1 MKPVVIKILAVLALA
16 LTCATSIHAETIKV
30 CPTKTGTGW
39 LEKTASGA
47 LGLHLEG
54 SYYDM
59 GVQQGTLLHEQI
71 EGATRTF
78 ENLLTKE
85 VPILP
90 ASWSMALL
98 DWYVF
103 QKEAPFIPK
112 DSMDEMQGL
121 ADASGVD
128 LRIIHVVHAFAYLAS
143 CATAAAWGPATH
155 DHSLYFMRSNDDFVP
170 VDPLTEKPYSD
181 LRLVMVYKPMGEVPY
196 VLVNMPGLIG
206 ASDGMN
212 AEGIAIG
219 NMSLPSKHETP
230 AGIPMQFR
238 IKQALAKAHTLDQA
252 VEWMTQKPLEGGYNF
267 LVADAKIPDARAIEM
282 NAKNIYVGAW
292 DGPAESNHYTF
303 QGKSY
308 SYQPVNGLIMRTNHP
323 LSSEILADFTGHI
336 EYNGHNYRTG
346 PRYADLRAR
355 LVKAYGSLTL
365 TTMFDQL
372 RESYLQMDYG
382 DAPTEDATTW
392 QIAFAPKS
400 GDFLLAISNGDPM
413 IIGRHQA
420 SAFSQPYQR
429 YNLFDLLNAKP

>member
-1 MKPVVIKILAVLALA
+1 MKSIVIKILAVLALA
-16 LTCATSIHAETIKV
+16 LACATSIHAETIAV

-39 LEKTASGA
+39 LERTASGA
-47 LGLHLEG
+47 LVLHLEG

-59 GVQQGTLLHEQI
+59 GVQQATLLREQI
-71 EGATRTF
+71 EGATRT
-78 ENLLTKE
+78 LLYTLKKKIP
-85 VPILP
+85 VLP
-90 ASWSMALL
+90 ASWSIWLL
-98 DWYVF
+98 DRFVF
-103 QKEAPFIPK
+103 RKEAPFIPK
-112 DSMDEMQGL
+112 EYLDEMQGL

-128 LRIIHVVHAFAYLAS
+128 LRLIHVAHAFTYLSS
-143 CATAAAWGPATH
+143 CETAAAWGPATN
-155 DHSLYFMRSNDDFVP
+155 DRNLYFARSNDDFVP
-170 VDPLTEKPYSD
+170 IDPLTKEPYSD
-181 LRLVMVYKPMGEVPY
+181 RMVMVYKPTGEVSY
-196 VLVNMPGLIG
+196 MLVNLPGLTG

-212 AEGIAIG
+212 TEGIAIG
-219 NMSLPSKHETP
+219 NMSLPSKYETP

-267 LVADAKIPDARAIEM
+267 IVADSKIPDARAIEM
-282 NAKNIYVGAW
+282 NARNFYVGAW

-303 QGKSY
+303 QGKAY
-308 SYQPVNGLIMRTNHP
+308 SYQPVNGLIMRANHP
-323 LSSEILADFTGHI
+323 LSSEILADFKGHI
-336 EYNGHNYRTG
+336 EYKGKNYITG

-382 DAPTEDATTW
+382 DAPTQGASTW
-392 QIAFAPKS
+392 QIAFALKS

-429 YNLFDLLNAKP
+429 YNLLDLLNAKP